1 MTAGGLPDEV
11 RTRLEARYQRL
22 AASRRLR
29 PATATLARFREI
41 DGSTLGI
48 LVSVQ
53 LFTTVIP
60 LMILGFSYIENFAQ
74 SASAGTI
81 WIRELGLVHPTSDR
95 VRGAFGSTAGLRS
108 SWTFLGVAGFLV
120 WGIPMAVT
128 VARIFAKAWR
138 REEFGLSQRVL
149 RGALWFALYL
159 TMIVCR
165 ERITFGHDLGGA
177 WRVLFFALA
186 QIPVWLFWS
195 LTPALL
201 VRNGGRGLIYMAL
214 AGLAG
219 VVIDGVIIPLSGRLF
234 FPAVLD
240 GWVELGPIGIA
251 MALLTWCG
259 VIGTG
264 WVVTA
269 CVGAVLWE
277 RNAPPDTVV
286 EAQSDDSEDNDPA
299 SARSA
304 ARRSDRRA

>member
-1 MTAGGLPDEV
+1 MTAGDAEGEV
-11 RTRLEARYQRL
+11 RTALEQRYRLL
-22 AASRRLR
+22 AGSKKLR
-29 PATATLARFREI
+29 PATAVLGRFRDI

-53 LFTTVIP
+53 LFTTMIP
-60 LMILGFSYIENFAQ
+60 LMILGFSYVENFAE

-81 WIRELGLVHPTSDR
+81 WIRELGLAHPTSDL

-108 SWTFLGVAGFLV
+108 SWTVLGVAGFLI

-138 REEFGLSQRVL
+138 REEFGLPQRVL
-149 RGALWFALYL
+149 RGAAWFALYL
-159 TMIVCR
+159 LMIVCR
-165 ERITFGHDLGGA
+165 ERITFGAHHTSEVRLG
-177 WRVLFFALA
+177 LFILAL
-186 QIPVWLFWS
+186 IPVWLFWS

-219 VVIDGVIIPLSGRLF
+219 VVIDGVIIPMSCRLF
-234 FPAVLD
+234 FPMLLD
-240 GWVELGPIGIA
+240 GWVEFGPIGVA

-264 WVVTA
+264 WVATA

-277 RNAPPDTVV
+277 RNAPSHTVV
-286 EAQSDDSEDNDPA
+286 ECQTEDV
-299 SARSA
+299 RTA
-304 ARRSDRRA
+304 A

>member
-1 MTAGGLPDEV
+1 MTEDGRQGEV
-11 RTRLEARYQRL
+11 RARLEERYRRL
-22 AASRRLR
+22 AASRKLRL
-29 PATATLARFREI
+29 ATATLARFREI

-53 LFTTVIP
+53 LFTVVIP
-60 LMILGFSYIENFAQ
+60 LMILGFSYVENFAQ

-108 SWTFLGVAGFLV
+108 SWTVIGVAGFLV

-128 VARIFAKAWR
+128 VAAIFAKAWR
-138 REEFGLSQRVL
+138 REQFGLTQRVL

-165 ERITFGHDLGGA
+165 ERITFGHHHGSA
-177 WRVLFFALA
+177 MRVLMFTLA
-186 QIPVWLFWS
+186 QGPVWLFWS

-201 VRNGGRGLIYMAL
+201 VRNGGRSLIHLAL

-219 VVIDGVIIPLSGRLF
+219 VVIDGVIIPLSSRAF
-234 FPAVLD
+234 FPLVLD
-240 GWVELGPIGIA
+240 GWSELGPIGIA
-251 MALLTWCG
+251 MALFTWCG

-264 WVVTA
+264 WVITA
-269 CVGAVLWE
+269 CFGAVLWE
-277 RNAPPDTVV
+277 RSAPSETVV
-286 EAQSDDSEDNDPA
+286 ECQADDLGDSYTPTE
-299 SARSA
+299 SA
-304 ARRSDRRA
+304 A

>member
-1 MTAGGLPDEV
+1 MFEDVV
-11 RTRLEARYQRL
+11 RARLEERYRRL
-22 AASRRLR
+22 AASRKLHL
-29 PATATLARFREI
+29 ATATLARFREI

-60 LMILGFSYIENFAQ
+60 LMILGFSYVENFAQ

-95 VRGAFGSTAGLRS
+95 VRGAFGTTAGLRS
-108 SWTFLGVAGFLV
+108 SWTFLGVAGFLI

-138 REEFGLSQRVL
+138 REEFGLGQRVL
-149 RGALWFALYL
+149 RGAAWFTLYL

-165 ERITFGHDLGGA
+165 ERITFGTHHSGEI
-177 WRVLFFALA
+177 RVMLFVLA

-219 VVIDGVIIPLSGRLF
+219 VVIDGMIIPLSSRLF
-234 FPAVLD
+234 FPMVLD

-277 RNAPPDTVV
+277 RTAPSETVV
-286 EAQSDDSEDNDPA
+286 ECQTDLYDAME
-299 SARSA
+299 SAP
-304 ARRSDRRA
+304 

>member
-1 MTAGGLPDEV
+1 VTAGGRQGEV
-11 RTRLEARYQRL
+11 RARLEERYRRL
-22 AASRRLR
+22 AASRKLRL
-29 PATATLARFREI
+29 ATATLARFREI
-41 DGSTLGI
+41 DGSTQGI

-60 LMILGFSYIENFAQ
+60 LMILGFSYVENFAQ
-74 SASAGTI
+74 GASAGTI

-108 SWTFLGVAGFLV
+108 SWTVIGVAGFLV
-120 WGIPMAVT
+120 WGIPLAVT
-128 VARIFAKAWR
+128 VAEIFAKAWR
-138 REEFGLSQRVL
+138 REQFGLTQRVL

-165 ERITFGHDLGGA
+165 ERITFGHHHGSA
-177 WRVLFFALA
+177 MRVLLFMLA
-186 QIPVWLFWS
+186 QGPVWLFWS

-201 VRNGGRGLIYMAL
+201 VRNGGRGLIHLAM

-219 VVIDGVIIPLSGRLF
+219 VVIDGVIIPLSNRVF
-234 FPAVLD
+234 FPLVLD

-251 MALLTWCG
+251 MALFTWCG
-259 VIGTG
+259 VIGVG

-277 RNAPPDTVV
+277 RSAPSDTVV
-286 EAQSDDSEDNDPA
+286 EVQTDDLDGSYTPTE
-299 SARSA
+299 SA
-304 ARRSDRRA
+304 A

>member
-1 MTAGGLPDEV
+1 MTEDGRQSEV
-11 RTRLEARYQRL
+11 RARLEERYRRL

-29 PATATLARFREI
+29 PAAATLARFREI
-41 DGSTLGI
+41 DGSTLGV

-108 SWTFLGVAGFLV
+108 SWTFIGVGGFLI

-128 VARIFAKAWR
+128 VAAIFAKAWR
-138 REEFGLSQRVL
+138 REQFGLTQRVL

-165 ERITFGHDLGGA
+165 ERIAFGHHYSSGI
-177 WRVLFFALA
+177 RVLMFVLA
-186 QIPVWLFWS
+186 QAPVWLFWS

-201 VRNGGRGLIYMAL
+201 VRNGGRSLVHLAL

-219 VVIDGVIIPLSGRLF
+219 VVIDGVIIPLGGRVF
-234 FPAVLD
+234 FPMVLD
-240 GWVELGPIGIA
+240 GWAELGPIGIA
-251 MALLTWCG
+251 MALVTWCG

-277 RNAPPDTVV
+277 RTAPSETVV
-286 EAQSDDSEDNDPA
+286 DCQADNLGESYTPTQSIA
-299 SARSA
+299 
-304 ARRSDRRA
+304 